1 MIFYAHSCG
10 ACLPLRVGSPS
21 NRAYKARQTINCG
34 RSFML
39 KKTSLAS
46 KTLQKL
52 PAAPGLSE
60 IHHFLSLAMEHRGR
74 QVEIT
79 WATPDKLMDFSLNIQ
94 CPIKGGDTNW
104 KLFLGTGNRAELLW
118 DYRSCDVLLVY
129 NLIVSSCGEVHQSI
143 QAEGAITV
151 SESFRDASRK
161 RDTYF
166 MQASRST
173 TETDLAKLSAVGL
186 ADNSWS
192 KSTAEMTGELSL
204 VPPSTLLQSILLS
217 KSTGKVNIHNHNDH
231 VQIYAVEGR
240 AVYAEGL
247 GQVGD
252 ECLLELMSL
261 RDGKYS
267 FEPRARIEKTNVVND
282 LETLIVRGVQ
292 LNDSITYL
300 RHAGIAPE
308 SILLK
313 ARKDLTEFEL
323 SASLAG
329 NTGVEP
335 EAMLQLYI
343 AIDDRSMLKQ
353 VTRMAELHKSQWVPA
368 LCHLIEKDFVTFSN
382 EHVKSKSE
390 RANLQGKQ
398 IDTSLIHSVM
408 TTLRRPETGMFTY
421 PAFLYFLEQEYFR
434 AYRSSSPL
442 SLLLLEM
449 RLVGAPPNF
458 GRDPLDVGAVAEAF
472 RRISQIKRHVDMV
485 CHYDTY
491 DYGLIL
497 PNTRTAGANIFA
509 RRILKAL
516 TASPLPGV
524 DNSRLSIVMGI
535 ATVPDDCVDLAVL
548 LSAAEAAK
556 AQAVKTVSPV
566 VLYQD
571 VI

>member
-1 MIFYAHSCG
+1 
-10 ACLPLRVGSPS
+10 
-21 NRAYKARQTINCG
+21 
-34 RSFML
+34 
-39 KKTSLAS
+39 
-46 KTLQKL
+46 
-52 PAAPGLSE
+52 
-60 IHHFLSLAMEHRGR
+60 
-74 QVEIT
+74 
-79 WATPDKLMDFSLNIQ
+79 
-94 CPIKGGDTNW
+94 
-104 KLFLGTGNRAELLW
+104 
-118 DYRSCDVLLVY
+118 
-129 NLIVSSCGEVHQSI
+129 
-143 QAEGAITV
+143 
-151 SESFRDASRK
+151 
-161 RDTYF
+161 
-166 MQASRST
+166 MQASRSLG
-173 TETDLAKLSAVGL
+173 DGDMAKVSAVGL
-186 ADNSWS
+186 QDNSWS
-192 KSTAEMTGELSL
+192 KGTQEMQGELSL
-204 VPPSTLLQSILLS
+204 VPTSTLLQSILLS
-217 KSTGKVNIHNHNDH
+217 KTTGKLVISSQKDN
-231 VQIYAVEGR
+231 VQIYFVEGR

-247 GQVGD
+247 GQSGD

-261 RDGKYS
+261 RDGKYN
-267 FEPRARIEKTNVVND
+267 FEPRARTEKQNVVTD

-292 LNDSITYL
+292 LTDSITYL
-300 RHAGIAPE
+300 RHAGVAPE

-313 ARKDLTEFEL
+313 ARKDTTEFEL
-323 SASLAG
+323 SSSIEG
-329 NTGVEP
+329 NQAING

-353 VTRMAELHKSQWVPA
+353 VTRMAELKKSEWVPA

-390 RANLQGKQ
+390 RSNLQGKQ

-408 TTLRRPETGMFTY
+408 MTLRRPETGMFTY

-442 SLLLLEM
+442 SIILLEM

-458 GRDPLDVGAVAEAF
+458 GRDPLDVGAAAEAF
-472 RRISQIKRHVDMV
+472 RRISKIKRHIDMV

-516 TASPLPGV
+516 TSAPLPGI
-524 DNSRLSIVMGI
+524 DNNRLSIVMGI

-556 AQAVKTVSPV
+556 SQAVKTVSPI

-571 VI
+571 VV

>member
-1 MIFYAHSCG
+1 
-10 ACLPLRVGSPS
+10 
-21 NRAYKARQTINCG
+21 
-34 RSFML
+34 ML
-39 KKTSLAS
+39 KKTGLAAKS
-46 KTLQKL
+46 LQKL

-60 IHHFLSLAMEHRGR
+60 IHHFLSLAMEQRGR

-79 WATPDKLMDFSLNIQ
+79 WATPDKMMDFSLNIH

-104 KLFLGTGNRAELLW
+104 KLFLGTGQRAELLW

-166 MQASRST
+166 MQASRQST
-173 TETDLAKLSAVGL
+173 DGDLTKLSAIGL
-186 ADNSWS
+186 QDNSWS
-192 KSTAEMTGELSL
+192 KGTQEMTGELSL
-204 VPPSTLLQSILLS
+204 VPPSTLLQSMLLS
-217 KSTGKVNIHNHNDH
+217 KTTGKLVISSQKEN
-231 VQIYAVEGR
+231 VQIYTVEGR
-240 AVYAEGL
+240 AVYAEGM
-247 GQVGD
+247 GQSGD
-252 ECLLELMSL
+252 ECILELIGV
-261 RDGKYS
+261 REGKYT
-267 FEPRARIEKTNVVND
+267 FEPRARTEKQNVIND
-282 LETLIVRGVQ
+282 LESLIVRGVQ
-292 LNDSITYL
+292 LTDSNTYL
-300 RHAGIAPE
+300 RHAGVAPE

-313 ARKDLTEFEL
+313 ARRDITEYEL
-323 SASLAG
+323 SSSIEG
-329 NTGVEP
+329 NPNIDG

-353 VTRMAELHKSQWVPA
+353 VTRMAELKKSQWVPA
-368 LCHLIEKDFVTFSN
+368 LCHLIERDFVTFSN

-390 RANLQGKQ
+390 RSNLQGKQ

-408 TTLRRPETGMFTY
+408 THLRRPETGMFTY

-442 SLLLLEM
+442 SIILLEM

-472 RRISQIKRHVDMV
+472 RRISQIKRHVDMI

-497 PNTRTAGANIFA
+497 PNTRTSGANIFA

-516 TASPLPGV
+516 TSTPLPGIE
-524 DNSRLSIVMGI
+524 NNRLSIVMGV

-556 AQAVKTVSPV
+556 AQAVKTVAPI

-571 VI
+571 VT

>member
-1 MIFYAHSCG
+1 
-10 ACLPLRVGSPS
+10 
-21 NRAYKARQTINCG
+21 
-34 RSFML
+34 ML
-39 KKTSLAS
+39 KKTSLAA
-46 KTLQKL
+46 KQLQKL

-60 IHHFLSLAMEHRGR
+60 IHHFLSLAMEQRGR

-79 WATPDKLMDFSLNIQ
+79 WATPDKMMDFSLQIH

-104 KLFLGTGNRAELLW
+104 KLYLGTGARGELLW

-166 MQASRST
+166 MQASRT
-173 TETDLAKLSAVGL
+173 ATDSDMTKLSAVGL
-186 ADNSWS
+186 NDNSWS
-192 KSTAEMTGELSL
+192 KGTQEMSGELSL
-204 VPPSTLLQSILLS
+204 VPPSTLMQSILLY
-217 KSTGKVNIHNHNDH
+217 KTTGKLVVGNQTEHAT
-231 VQIYAVEGR
+231 VFFVEGR

-247 GQVGD
+247 GQVAD
-252 ECLLELMSL
+252 ECILELVAM
-261 RDGKYS
+261 RDGKYN
-267 FEPRARIEKTNVVND
+267 FEARARSDKQNVVSD
-282 LETLIVRGVQ
+282 LESLIVRGVQ
-292 LNDSITYL
+292 LTDSITYL
-300 RHAGIAPE
+300 RHAGVAPE

-323 SASLAG
+323 SSSLAG
-329 NTGVEP
+329 NAVIDG

-368 LCHLIEKDFVTFSN
+368 LCHLIERDFVTFSN

-390 RANLQGKQ
+390 RSNLQGKQ

-408 TTLRRPETGMFTY
+408 MTLRRPETGMFTY

-449 RLVGAPPNF
+449 RVVGAPPNF
-458 GRDPLDVGAVAEAF
+458 GRDALDVGAVAEAF
-472 RRISQIKRHVDMV
+472 RRISKIKRHVDMV

-516 TASPLPGV
+516 TDSPLPGIE
-524 DNSRLSIVMGI
+524 NNRLSIVMGI

-548 LSAAEAAK
+548 LSAAEAARN
-556 AQAVKTVSPV
+556 QAVKTVSPV

-571 VI
+571 VV